1 MHSSKSLKFAALA
14 VATTLATLVASSSAL
29 AADGV
34 RVRGTVVSVTGDT
47 LLVKS
52 REGANVSIQLN
63 LGWKAGGI
71 AKAKL
76 ADIKQGDF
84 VGIAS
89 LPGASGPDGALEVLI
104 FPPAMRGTG
113 EGSYGWDLKPNSSM
127 TNGAVSEAVQ
137 SVDGTTVNVV
147 YHGQSKKIVI
157 APNTPI
163 VTFAPAVNADVKPG
177 AAVFVPADRADDG
190 KLSTTRVVVGKDGIV
205 PPM

>member
-1 MHSSKSLKFAALA
+1 MKPFKILPLTALA
-14 VATTLATLVASSSAL
+14 LATLAAG
-29 AADGV
+29 AAQADGV

-52 REGANVSIQLN
+52 REGADVPIALN

-76 ADIKQGDF
+76 ADIKPGDF

-89 LPGASGPDGALEVLI
+89 LPGAKGGDGALEVLI

-127 TNGAVSEAVQ
+127 TNGSVSEAVQ
-137 SVDGTTVNVV
+137 SVDGTTVKVV
-147 YHGQSKKIVI
+147 YHGQSKKITI

-177 AAVFVPADRADDG
+177 AAVFVPADRATDG
-190 KLSTTRVVVGKDGIV
+190 KLSTTRVVVGKDGVV

>member
-14 VATTLATLVASSSAL
+14 FATALAALAASPSAL

-52 REGANVSIQLN
+52 REGADVSIKLN
-63 LGWKAGGI
+63 MGWKAGGI

-147 YHGQSKKIVI
+147 YHGQSKKIAI

-177 AAVFVPADRADDG
+177 AVVFVPADRADDG
-190 KLSTTRVVVGKDGIV
+190 KLSTTRVVVGKDGVV